1 MLWSLAEREMD
12 LETLICVDL
21 VQVVMGRK
29 LMHLQRARYP
39 DGWWIHTVDMF
50 GLTETSSLG
59 TRGLSGNKGVRQSA
73 ATRTLHTACPA
84 PIPLATSTDLAVE

>member
-50 GLTETSSLG
+50 GSLLLVLFAVSLISMSFVQFVFCFQRFHVRAQSHG
-59 TRGLSGNKGVRQSA
+59 TAL
-73 ATRTLHTACPA
+73 LL
-84 PIPLATSTDLAVE
+84 PL